1 MRKIVSIVLLAIL
14 GVSTLGFLTNLG
26 SAAGVQIEGTWVHM
40 RGFITQWGANSV
52 FGWVG
57 AVAGM
62 VDKSGAYYEW
72 ARAHAVWSEDVFGL
86 NRTEPP
92 IENYNF
98 TCYGARLVNMTDVNL
113 EGTSF
118 TLSGYW
124 DVAKITVSVTII
136 KDESGEVVKISWE
149 YTIEKIVE
157 NAEGQLQASLTPPK
171 FTLSI
176 AGIDTLSGTVK
187 FIIIKYK
194 EIEICDISGDGKVN
208 IIDLVKVAKR
218 YRAVPGLW
226 CYEHSM
232 DVNFDNVID
241 IGDLTTIAANI
252 EG

>member
-1 MRKIVSIVLLAIL
+1 MKKIVSMVLLAIL

-40 RGFITQWGANSV
+40 MGFITQWGASSV

-62 VDKSGAYYEW
+62 VNKNGTYYEW
-72 ARAHAVWSEDVFGL
+72 ARAHAVWSEDIFRL
-86 NRTEPP
+86 NCTVPP
-92 IENYNF
+92 IENYTF
-98 TCYGARLVNMTDVNL
+98 TCYGAKLINMTDVNL

-118 TLSGYW
+118 SISGYW
-124 DVAKITVSVTII
+124 DVAKITVSVTVI
-136 KDESGEVVKISWE
+136 KDESGRVIKISWE
-149 YTIEKIVE
+149 YKIEKLVE
-157 NAEGQLQASLTPPK
+157 DAEGQLQASLTPPE

-187 FIIIKYK
+187 FISIKYK
-194 EIEICDISGDGKVN
+194 EIKICDMSGDGKVN
-208 IIDLVKVAKR
+208 IVDLVKVAKR

>member
-1 MRKIVSIVLLAIL
+1 MRKIVSMILLTIL
-14 GVSTLGFLTNLG
+14 GVSTLGFLLNN
-26 SAAGVQIEGTWVHM
+26 SYAAGVEIEGTWVHM
-40 RGFITQWGANSV
+40 RSLITQWGSNNV

-62 VDKSGAYYEW
+62 VNNSGTYYEW
-72 ARAHAVWSEDVFGL
+72 ARAHAVWSEDVCRL
-86 NRTEPP
+86 NCTEPP
-92 IENYNF
+92 TENYTF
-98 TCYGARLVNMTDVNL
+98 TCYGTKLVNMTDVNL

-118 TLSGYW
+118 TISGYW

-136 KDESGEVVKISWE
+136 KDESGEVVNIIWE
-149 YTIEKIVE
+149 YEIEKIVE
-157 NAEGQLQASLTPPK
+157 NAEGQLQASLTPAA

-176 AGIDTLSGTVK
+176 AGIDALSGTVK
-187 FIIIKYK
+187 FISIRYRAIK
-194 EIEICDISGDGKVN
+194 ICDMSGDGKVN